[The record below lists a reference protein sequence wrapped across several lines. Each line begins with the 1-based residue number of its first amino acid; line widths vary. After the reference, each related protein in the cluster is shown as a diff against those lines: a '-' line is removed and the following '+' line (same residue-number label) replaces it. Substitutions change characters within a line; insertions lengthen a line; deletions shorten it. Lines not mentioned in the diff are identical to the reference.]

1 MKLHEFV
8 QRVRTIFHR
17 DARLTDDLIREL
29 IRSLESTQDD
39 ECSCDDVYALLD
51 QYAEIQI
58 RGEDA
63 ARLMPLLKEHIESCD
78 ECHDEYEALLRVLE
92 NPDPSTKSQAA

>member
-1 MKLHEFV
+1 MKLQEFV
-8 QRVRTIFHR
+8 QRVRNIFHR
-17 DARLTDDLIREL
+17 DAKLSDDLIREL

-63 ARLMPLLKEHIESCD
+63 ARLMPLLKEHIETCG

-92 NPDPSTKSQAA
+92 TPGLSEKNQAA